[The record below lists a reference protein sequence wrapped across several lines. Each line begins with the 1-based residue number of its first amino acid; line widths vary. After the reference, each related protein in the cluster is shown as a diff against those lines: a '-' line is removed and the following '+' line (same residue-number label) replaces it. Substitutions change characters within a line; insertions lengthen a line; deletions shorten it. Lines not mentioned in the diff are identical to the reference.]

1 MLEQRNPLETE
12 EDNLLGE
19 VELGFEEENEDLL
32 LDDVENDMNSFV
44 LNHKEA
50 QDRLKSVVKIS
61 DNQRPSQS
69 QFDQNGLNASA
80 KDTKRKNT
88 MAGDQSHLQE
98 LADQFTDMQN

>member
-19 VELGFEEENEDLL
+19 VELGFEDENEDLL
-32 LDDVENDMNSFV
+32 LDDFERDMNSFV

-61 DNQRPSQS
+61 DNQRPTKS
-69 QFDQNGLNASA
+69 QFD
-80 KDTKRKNT
+80 
-88 MAGDQSHLQE
+88 
-98 LADQFTDMQN
+98 